1 MSWRALRLILVLA
14 AAPAAAHDLPVAS
27 VQLQLQDAYRLSVTT
42 KDPLR
47 GSELVT
53 PIGLRFQPDCER
65 IATPQVERTDTAV
78 LRRWQLE
85 CTQPLAETRL
95 TVEGLDRQRPEA
107 MLHISRANGDT
118 EYLRVDRLAPSL
130 TLASGKEATGL
141 GAYFGIGVE
150 HILLGPDHLL
160 FVLGLLLLIAAT
172 GRGAGALLATVT
184 AFTVAHS
191 LTLGAATM
199 GGVTLPGRAVE
210 AVIALSIL
218 LLAVELA
225 RLRPGAAAATLTQ
238 RFPWLVAF
246 GFGLLHG
253 FGFAGALAEIGL
265 PPDAQWRALLLF
277 NLGVEAGQLGVI
289 ALLVLGARMLCATG
303 LLAGATRLA
312 TTAIGAVAA
321 FWLLDRLQPI
331 VGL

>member
-1 MSWRALRLILVLA
+1 MFRRRFWSSLLLSI
-14 AAPAAAHDLPVAS
+14 PV
-27 VQLQLQDAYRLSVTT
+27 
-42 KDPLR
+42 
-47 GSELVT
+47 
-53 PIGLRFQPDCER
+53 
-65 IATPQVERTDTAV
+65 IATSQMVMD
-78 LRRWQLE
+78 WFGYQLDF
-85 CTQPLAETRL
+85 P
-95 TVEGLDRQRPEA
+95 
-107 MLHISRANGDT
+107 
-118 EYLRVDRLAPSL
+118 
-130 TLASGKEATGL
+130 
-141 GAYFGIGVE
+141 GIDA
-150 HILLGPDHLL
+150 IGP
-160 FVLGLLLLIAAT
+160 VLGTVLFLWAGWPFLHGGWNEARSRQPGLMLLIAAT

-191 LTLGAATM
+191 LTLGLATI
-199 GGVTLPGRAVE
+199 GDITLPGGAVE

-225 RLRPGAAAATLTQ
+225 RLRPGAPPATLTQ

-289 ALLVLGARMLCATG
+289 ALLVLGARLLHATT
-303 LLAGATRLA
+303 LLARVTRLA

-321 FWLLDRLQPI
+321 FWLLDRLQPV

>member
-1 MSWRALRLILVLA
+1 MSWRALLLSLMTL

-27 VQLQLQDAYRLSVTT
+27 VQLQLQDMHRLSVAT

-47 GSELVT
+47 GGELVA
-53 PIGLRFQPDCER
+53 PITLRFAPDCER
-65 IATPQVERTDTAV
+65 IGPPEVERTATAV
-78 LRRWQLE
+78 LRRWQLQ
-85 CTQPLAETRL
+85 CAQPLASTRL

-107 MLHISRANGDT
+107 MLHITRADGRT
-118 EYLRVDRLAPSL
+118 EYRRVHRLDPGLAL
-130 TLASGKEATGL
+130 TGGREAAGL

-184 AFTVAHS
+184 AFTVSHS
-191 LTLGAATM
+191 LTLGLATM

-225 RLRPGAAAATLTQ
+225 RLRPGAPPATLTQ
-238 RFPWLVAF
+238 RFPWIVAF

-277 NLGVEAGQLGVI
+277 NLGVEAGQIGVI
-289 ALLVLGARMLCATG
+289 ALLVAGAQLLRTTA
-303 LLAGATRLA
+303 LLASATRLA
-312 TTAIGAVAA
+312 TTTIGAVAA

>member
-1 MSWRALRLILVLA
+1 MTWRALLLSFMVLA
-14 AAPAAAHDLPVAS
+14 PPAAAHELPVAS
-27 VQLQLQDAYRLSVTT
+27 VQLQLQDTHRLSVAT

-47 GSELVT
+47 GGELVA
-53 PIGLRFQPDCER
+53 PIGLRFQPDCAR
-65 IATPQVERTDTAV
+65 TAAPQVERTATAV

-85 CTQPLAETRL
+85 CSRPLTETRL

-118 EYLRVDRLAPSL
+118 EYTRVDRLAPG
-130 TLASGKEATGL
+130 LALAGGKEAVGL
-141 GAYFGIGVE
+141 DAYFGIGVE

-160 FVLGLLLLIAAT
+160 FVLGLMLLIAAT

-191 LTLGAATM
+191 LTLGLATI
-199 GGVTLPGRAVE
+199 GDITLPRGAVE
-210 AVIALSIL
+210 AVISLSIL

-225 RLRPGAAAATLTQ
+225 RLRPGAPPATLTQ

-289 ALLVLGARMLCATG
+289 ALLVLGARLLHATT
-303 LLAGATRLA
+303 LLARVTRLA

-321 FWLLDRLQPI
+321 FWLLDRLQPV

>member
-1 MSWRALRLILVLA
+1 MSWRALLLTFMVVA
-14 AAPAAAHDLPVAS
+14 VPAAAHDLPVAG
-27 VQLQLQDAYRLSVTT
+27 VQLQLQDAHRLNVAT

-47 GSELVT
+47 GGELRA
-53 PIGLRFQPDCER
+53 PIGLHFQPDCAR
-65 IATPQVERTDTAV
+65 ITPPQVERTSTAV

-107 MLHISRANGDT
+107 MLHIIRVDGRT
-118 EYLRVDRLAPSL
+118 EYRRVDRLEPSL
-130 TLASGKEATGL
+130 TLTSKVATTGL

-191 LTLGAATM
+191 LTLGLATM

-225 RLRPGAAAATLTQ
+225 RLRPGAPPASLTQ
-238 RFPWLVAF
+238 RLPWLVAF

-289 ALLVLGARMLCATG
+289 ALLVLGARLLRTAA